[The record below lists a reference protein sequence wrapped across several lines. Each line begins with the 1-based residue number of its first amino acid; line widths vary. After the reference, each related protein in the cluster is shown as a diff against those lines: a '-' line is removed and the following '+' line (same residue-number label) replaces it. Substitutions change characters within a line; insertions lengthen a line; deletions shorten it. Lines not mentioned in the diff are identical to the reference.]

1 VIRWAADA
9 AAAAVLA
16 LTVVW
21 LTLPD
26 PEDLSEGWPE
36 TTAFMELRERQARAS
51 GEAFRLRHRPV
62 PLAVIPDHLERAVRV
77 AEDAMFYRHH
87 GVDWHEVRAAV
98 REWWRREERPRGA
111 STLTMQLAR
120 NLYLSPDRSWRRKFR
135 EVLLA
140 YRMEL
145 RLPKRRILE
154 LYLNLVELG
163 DGVFGV
169 EAAARHYWGIP
180 VSRLDR
186 RHAAELA
193 ATLPSPRTDNPATR
207 TAEFRWRAELIR
219 RRAFRT
225 PDGEAAEPPGAGSA
239 GDSLPAAP
247 VESPRAETVAP
258 DSLPADTT
266 PRDTA
271 LADPVAPDTVTVDTV
286 PPETDTIGAAGHV
299 R

>member
-1 VIRWAADA
+1 MIRWAADV

-16 LTVVW
+16 LTVAW

-26 PEDLSEGWPE
+26 PADLGEGWPE
-36 TTAFMELRERQARAS
+36 TTAYMELRERQAREA
-51 GEAFRLRHRPV
+51 GEPFRLRHRPV

-77 AEDAMFYRHH
+77 AEDAMFYRHR

-120 NLYLSPDRSWRRKFR
+120 NLYLSPDRSWWRKFR

-140 YRMEL
+140 YRMEM

-180 VSRLDR
+180 VSRMDR
-186 RHAAELA
+186 RQAAELA

-219 RRAFRT
+219 RRAFGA
-225 PDGEAAEPPGAGSA
+225 PDGEAVGPRGDGSA
-239 GDSLPAAP
+239 ADSLPGGP
-247 VESPRAETVAP
+247 VR
-258 DSLPADTT
+258 LDTT
-266 PRDTA
+266 
-271 LADPVAPDTVTVDTV
+271 TVDTV
-286 PPETDTIGAAGHV
+286 SPGRDTTGAAGHM